1 MRMNMKPYRLGLAA
15 LTAVSLLLASCEMG
29 DPVLPPS
36 LDTADIPAMAETQP
50 PETDAPAETVSLA
63 ETDLP
68 TEGVSVTEAVFH
80 PSLSYARDG
89 SLFLRAEHMTLSDPH
104 TQLPSAL
111 WVHDL
116 ASWQNLMGGASQGDF
131 TDGALSEAL
140 AGMDEDFF
148 ATHSLVLLVTEGR
161 SGSIRYRIDGVDAC
175 DGKLSVALTAEVPPA
190 VTMDIVHWWV
200 VIPVEKDMSEL
211 PVEIVSRDDGP
222 SREEMT
228 VTSDPVLKPRDE

>member
-1 MRMNMKPYRLGLAA
+1 MCLNMKPIRLGLAA

-29 DPVLPPS
+29 DLVLPPS
-36 LDTADIPAMAETQP
+36 LDTADIPVMAETQP
-50 PETDAPAETVSLA
+50 PETDLPAETVSLA
-63 ETDLP
+63 ETDSP
-68 TEGVSVTEAVFH
+68 AEGVSVTEAVFH

-89 SLFLRAEHMTLSDPH
+89 SLFLRAEHMTLPDPH
-104 TQLPSAL
+104 TQLPAAL

-116 ASWQNLMGGASQGDF
+116 VSWQNLMDGASQGNF

-161 SGSIRYRIDGVDAC
+161 SGSIRYRIDGVDAR

-211 PVEIVSRDDGP
+211 PVEIISRDDGP
-222 SREEMT
+222 SREETT
-228 VTSDPVLKPRDE
+228 VVYDPALKPREK